1 MQVFLRFLQN
11 EYQWS
16 PNEVKEVFKKL
27 SKDDVTTISLLG
39 MCWND
44 VQAHFPN
51 GMRRVV
57 EKELKRRNMISQEC
71 HVFKVWES
79 QRVSYNY
86 NPLLSN
92 FKISRKNDMFKVSS
106 NNDRRLQTCSRRRK
120 GDNSRERERKEEKPI
135 CLTDS
140 QGHVLHYDELF
151 FSSSFFRFAP

>member
-39 MCWND
+39 VCWND

-71 HVFKVWES
+71 HVFKV
-79 QRVSYNY
+79 
-86 NPLLSN
+86 
-92 FKISRKNDMFKVSS
+92 
-106 NNDRRLQTCSRRRK
+106 
-120 GDNSRERERKEEKPI
+120 
-135 CLTDS
+135 
-140 QGHVLHYDELF
+140 
-151 FSSSFFRFAP
+151 